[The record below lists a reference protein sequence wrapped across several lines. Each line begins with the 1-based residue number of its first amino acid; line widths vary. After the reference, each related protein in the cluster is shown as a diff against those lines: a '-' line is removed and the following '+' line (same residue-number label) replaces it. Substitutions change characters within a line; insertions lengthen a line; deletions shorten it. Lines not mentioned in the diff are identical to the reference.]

1 MKFKRF
7 VLNFFYFYLFVY
19 SIFSLGLFNKSSN
32 QKIFGQVDKINI
44 NQSIYYIKY
53 DNRYYY
59 YDIYDT
65 IIFISD
71 YPEPKFIEVVFSEEK
86 NHLDEEL
93 NFIKSIYWESL
104 VMKVDFQKKEIICY
118 NNINIHYV
126 GLPDANDF
134 LKAVKNFDQLHS
146 GKYFIS
152 NEKLFN
158 IDDRGL

>member
-7 VLNFFYFYLFVY
+7 VLSFFYFYLFVY
-19 SIFSLGLFNKSSN
+19 SIFSLGLFNKSNN

-71 YPEPKFIEVVFSEEK
+71 YPEPKFIEVVFLEEK
-86 NHLDEEL
+86 NHSDEEL

-118 NNINIHYV
+118 NNINIQYV
-126 GLPDANDF
+126 SLPDANDF
-134 LKAVKNFDQLHS
+134 LKAIKNFDQLHS